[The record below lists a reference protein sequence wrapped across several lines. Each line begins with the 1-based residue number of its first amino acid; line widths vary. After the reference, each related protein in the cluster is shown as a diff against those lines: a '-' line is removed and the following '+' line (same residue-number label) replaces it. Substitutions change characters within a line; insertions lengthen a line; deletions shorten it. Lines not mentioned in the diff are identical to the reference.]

1 MKRLIKKYF
10 WRLLNF
16 VLFGGCIFSLYQMVS
31 VDNSPRTL
39 SEAIQPILIYIY
51 YCFFYSV
58 WIVGMRVFKS
68 DRTKNI
74 NKKESKF
81 KEYLLN
87 PSKSLTRSS
96 VFYPEELKGGNGSFP
111 KYTQRKYFIAL
122 CLMYP
127 NLGGTLQEI
136 QAVGLG
142 QQPELSDNCKGYI
155 QGFMQALIDA
165 RAWHFDSLV
174 QMDAFVQ
181 QLLTDTDIL
190 KSFVKDFKNDIEETI
205 ELTLNPSADHL

>member
-1 MKRLIKKYF
+1 MQSTTEITIPFLILS
-10 WRLLNF
+10 LLA
-16 VLFGGCIFSLYQMVS
+16 LSLMGVS
-31 VDNSPRTL
+31 LISFLTSPT
-39 SEAIQPILIYIY
+39 
-51 YCFFYSV
+51 
-58 WIVGMRVFKS
+58 FKS
-68 DRTKNI
+68 LFVNSKAA
-74 NKKESKF
+74 KKENKST
-81 KEYLLN
+81 
-87 PSKSLTRSS
+87 PSGAFDT
-96 VFYPEELKGGNGSFP
+96 EELKGSGNGSFP

-205 ELTLNPSADHL
+205 ELTLNPSVEHL

>member
-1 MKRLIKKYF
+1 MQIYKFDKFDKFDRVVALLLAVMGAMLCNAAYSLIKLKILGFSDADGFFIFKVIVIAAFSVLWLIMVCEYAKY
-10 WRLLNF
+10 LVKL
-16 VLFGGCIFSLYQMVS
+16 
-31 VDNSPRTL
+31 
-39 SEAIQPILIYIY
+39 
-51 YCFFYSV
+51 
-58 WIVGMRVFKS
+58 
-68 DRTKNI
+68 KN
-74 NKKESKF
+74 ESKPTAIPTNLAMF
-81 KEYLLN
+81 K
-87 PSKSLTRSS
+87 KS
-96 VFYPEELKGGNGSFP
+96 GNGSFS

-142 QQPELSDNCKGYI
+142 QQPELSPNCKGYI

>member
-1 MKRLIKKYF
+1 MQVFDRVMFLLLVVMGAMLCNAAYSLIRLNNFGFSDDDALFIFKVIVIAAFFILWFFMIAGNIKALVNLKK
-10 WRLLNF
+10 NSKTEPVI
-16 VLFGGCIFSLYQMVS
+16 VLGTAQ
-31 VDNSPRTL
+31 
-39 SEAIQPILIYIY
+39 
-51 YCFFYSV
+51 
-58 WIVGMRVFKS
+58 
-68 DRTKNI
+68 
-74 NKKESKF
+74 
-81 KEYLLN
+81 
-87 PSKSLTRSS
+87 
-96 VFYPEELKGGNGSFP
+96 LKGAENGTFP
-111 KYTQRKYFIAL
+111 KHTQRKYFIAL

-142 QQPELSDNCKGYI
+142 QQPELSPNCKGYI

>member
-1 MKRLIKKYF
+1 MQVFDRVMFLLLVVIGAMLCNAAYSLIRLNNLGFSDDDALFIFKVIVIAAFFILWFFMIAGNIKALVNLKK
-10 WRLLNF
+10 NSKTEPVI
-16 VLFGGCIFSLYQMVS
+16 VLGTAQ
-31 VDNSPRTL
+31 
-39 SEAIQPILIYIY
+39 
-51 YCFFYSV
+51 
-58 WIVGMRVFKS
+58 
-68 DRTKNI
+68 
-74 NKKESKF
+74 
-81 KEYLLN
+81 
-87 PSKSLTRSS
+87 
-96 VFYPEELKGGNGSFP
+96 LKGAENGTFP
-111 KYTQRKYFIAL
+111 KHTQRKYFIAL

>member
-1 MKRLIKKYF
+1 MQALKFSKGMFLLLLGVMGAILGKAAYSLLGLHNFGFSDADGLFTFKFIFVTAFTVIWLFLIQECIEALLSLKK
-10 WRLLNF
+10 
-16 VLFGGCIFSLYQMVS
+16 
-31 VDNSPRTL
+31 NSKNEPVITL
-39 SEAIQPILIYIY
+39 GTA
-51 YCFFYSV
+51 
-58 WIVGMRVFKS
+58 K
-68 DRTKNI
+68 
-74 NKKESKF
+74 
-81 KEYLLN
+81 
-87 PSKSLTRSS
+87 
-96 VFYPEELKGGNGSFP
+96 LKGSGNGTFP
-111 KYTQRKYFIAL
+111 KHTQRKYFIAL

-142 QQPELSDNCKGYI
+142 QQPELSPNCKGYI

-181 QLLTDTDIL
+181 QLLTDADVL
-190 KSFVKDFKNDIEETI
+190 KSFVKDFKNDIEEAI

>member
-1 MKRLIKKYF
+1 MQALKFSKGMFLLLLGVMGAILGDGLFTFKFIFVTAFTVICLFLIQKCIKA
-10 WRLLNF
+10 LLN
-16 VLFGGCIFSLYQMVS
+16 LKK
-31 VDNSPRTL
+31 NSKTEPVITL
-39 SEAIQPILIYIY
+39 GTA
-51 YCFFYSV
+51 
-58 WIVGMRVFKS
+58 
-68 DRTKNI
+68 
-74 NKKESKF
+74 
-81 KEYLLN
+81 
-87 PSKSLTRSS
+87 
-96 VFYPEELKGGNGSFP
+96 ELKGSGNGSFP

-142 QQPELSDNCKGYI
+142 QQPELSPNCKGYI